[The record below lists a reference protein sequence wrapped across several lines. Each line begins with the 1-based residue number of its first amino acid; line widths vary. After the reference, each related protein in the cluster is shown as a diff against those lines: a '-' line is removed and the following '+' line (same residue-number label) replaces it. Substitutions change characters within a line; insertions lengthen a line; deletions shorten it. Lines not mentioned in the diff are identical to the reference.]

1 MNELKE
7 IKLNDVV
14 YVRKDSIEE
23 TKGSGLFREIKFC
36 GLNWQVYEEDAETV
50 TLVAKKCLSPEII
63 KKVFKTSEYDSDYD
77 VRFNTEQNIW
87 WKDSIIRKR
96 LNNEFLK
103 MLDKDCLVPMTT
115 TVWCDGESSTTKDYV
130 RLLTVEEIFRLPKSI
145 KQNKC
150 KYGFWSLS
158 PCNFGGS
165 YAGVFGVN
173 GSGNLS
179 ATYVGYTGG
188 AVAPVIKL
196 KNSALKKIEQ

>member
-14 YVRKDSIEE
+14 YVRKDSIKE
-23 TKGSGLFREIKFC
+23 TKQTGLFREIKFC
-36 GLNWQVYEEDAETV
+36 GLSWQVYKEDAETV
-50 TLVAKKCLSPEII
+50 TLVAKNCLSPEII
-63 KKVFKTSEYDSDYD
+63 KKVFNANEYDSDYD

-115 TVWCDGESSTTKDYV
+115 TVWYDGESSTTKDYV

-158 PCNFGGS
+158 PSDMNS
-165 YAGVFGVN
+165 YANVF
-173 GSGNLS
+173 
-179 ATYVGYTGG
+179 YVGYNGHLDRTDVYNAGG

-196 KNSALKKIEQ
+196 KRCALEKIEQ